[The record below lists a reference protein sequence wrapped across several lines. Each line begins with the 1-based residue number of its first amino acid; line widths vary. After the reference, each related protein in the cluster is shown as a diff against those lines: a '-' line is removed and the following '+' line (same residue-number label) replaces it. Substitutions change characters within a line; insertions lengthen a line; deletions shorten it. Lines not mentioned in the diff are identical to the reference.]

1 MLSASA
7 ELPRDVQS
15 RRRTQIV
22 VKETIRTVDVDTG
35 SNANDEGPAMGPCH
49 PGS

>member
-1 MLSASA
+1 MVSAST

-22 VKETIRTVDVDTG
+22 VEKKQLELVTQG
-35 SNANDEGPAMGPCH
+35 SMQMM
-49 PGS
+49 

>member
-22 VKETIRTVDVDTG
+22 VKKKQLELLTLTQG
-35 SNANDEGPAMGPCH
+35 SMQMM
-49 PGS
+49 